1 MMKSG
6 KKLIPIYNNQKSIQT
21 AGFTLIELIVV
32 IALIGIVLFV
42 SIPRLQGNPYLDDPN
57 QSIRWMIG
65 KIQILKE
72 DSVRNQ
78 RQYTLRLDLDS
89 GRIWE
94 SHAGMSSEELEN
106 AALNS
111 TVLPQGLKIADVQY
125 PQTGKQTSGTADIN
139 FYKSGYTDKALIH
152 FQDGEKPLSI
162 LMEPFLPKV
171 KLLEKYAGFD
181 D

>member
-1 MMKSG
+1 M
-6 KKLIPIYNNQKSIQT
+6 IPNLNNHNNIQT

-42 SIPRLQGNPYLDDPN
+42 SIPRLQGNFYLNDTD

-65 KIQILKE
+65 KIQIMKE

-89 GRIWE
+89 GRVWE
-94 SHAGMSSEELEN
+94 SHGGMSPEELES

-111 TVLPQGLKIADVQY
+111 TVLPQNLKINDVQY
-125 PQTGKQTSGTADIN
+125 PQSGKQTSGTADIN

-162 LMEPFLPKV
+162 LIEPFLPKI